1 MLGSENS
8 LGSIVVRNHLHCP
21 YPHKD
26 VVLPHASPHG
36 ICWQYL
42 TSQWGWELEIRWP
55 VHFHFNRDYGGVFLK
70 KIKIY
75 YFQIYQT
82 HKIILKHYL
91 QFYQWKYCLHIY
103 NWVSILKI
111 EISIHKYYCK
121 LFINK
126 MDGLS
131 VIFLIKNVYP
141 QAGIMLDSIP
151 ALGTN
156 FLCLYLGILSTTSS
170 RAPRP
175 SSNPSPF
182 IFSTLINYYILLYW
196 SIRLDHFYF
205 FMIIS
210 ISLSLSLSIL
220 FSTITLAY
228 NILLLILLSFIF
240 STLNDFQTAII
251 FYFIMLSLY

>member
-1 MLGSENS
+1 M
-8 LGSIVVRNHLHCP
+8 
-21 YPHKD
+21 
-26 VVLPHASPHG
+26 
-36 ICWQYL
+36 
-42 TSQWGWELEIRWP
+42 
-55 VHFHFNRDYGGVFLK
+55 
-70 KIKIY
+70 
-75 YFQIYQT
+75 
-82 HKIILKHYL
+82 

-111 EISIHKYYCK
+111 EIAIHKYYCK

-131 VIFLIKNVYP
+131 VIFFDQKVYP

-220 FSTITLAY
+220 FSTITLDY
-228 NILLLILLSFIF
+228 NILLLIYTF
-240 STLNDFQTAII
+240 
-251 FYFIMLSLY
+251 LYILDIKWFPNSHHFLFHNAFFVLIVL